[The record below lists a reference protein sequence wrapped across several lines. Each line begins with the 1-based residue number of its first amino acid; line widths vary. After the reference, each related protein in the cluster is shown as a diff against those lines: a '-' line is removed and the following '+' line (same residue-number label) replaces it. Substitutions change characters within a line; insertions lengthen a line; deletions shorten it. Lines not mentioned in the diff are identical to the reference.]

1 MMQTWRE
8 ETIQTRMKMSRI
20 EHLVGGEI
28 IEVVVPLSA
37 REILAIVSMMTTN
50 IYLAT
55 NGYIL
60 KPLDLL

>member
-1 MMQTWRE
+1 M
-8 ETIQTRMKMSRI
+8 QTRMKMSRI

-28 IEVVVPLSA
+28 IEVVVPLLA
-37 REILAIVSMMTTN
+37 RENLAIVSMMTTN